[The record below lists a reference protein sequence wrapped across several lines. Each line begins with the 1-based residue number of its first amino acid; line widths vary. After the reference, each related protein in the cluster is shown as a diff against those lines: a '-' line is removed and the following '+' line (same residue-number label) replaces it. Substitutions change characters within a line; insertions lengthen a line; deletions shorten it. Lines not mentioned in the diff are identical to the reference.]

1 MGLVVNSNIT
11 SLLAQQ
17 NLRRNTSNLDKSME
31 RMSTGSKINN
41 SADDAAGL
49 AISKIFDSQIRG
61 IQRAT
66 SNAQDGSNLLQI
78 TESSLNIISDDLQR
92 IRELTIQCGNASNS
106 NAEKSAIT
114 LEIRS
119 RITDINTVAENTLFN
134 GVSLLGMSAPTL
146 TTGYRFTIGPSVSDV
161 LDVSPALGNARAT
174 ALNVNLTTNVDLT
187 TFSDAN
193 IESFLT
199 NLDSAL
205 SLVSAK
211 RSRLGA
217 MQTQIETVIDNLQV
231 KNINISSARSRIKDV
246 DIPKESAE
254 MVKQQILRNASV
266 SVLTQANNVPK
277 LVLGLL
283 QK

>member
-17 NLRRNTSNLDKSME
+17 NLRRNTHELDKSME

-49 AISKIFDSQIRG
+49 AISKIFDTQING
-61 IQRAT
+61 ILRAT

-78 TESSLNIISDDLQR
+78 AESSLSIISDDLQR
-92 IRELTIQCGNASNS
+92 IRELAIQSGNATNS
-106 NAEKSAIT
+106 LSEKTAIT
-114 LEIRS
+114 QEIRS
-119 RITDINTVAENTLFN
+119 RITNINTVAENTLFN
-134 GVSLLGMSAPTL
+134 GVSLLGLSAPTV
-146 TTGYRFTIGPSVSDV
+146 TAGYRFTIGPSTSDV
-161 LDVSPALGNARAT
+161 LDVASALGNARAT
-174 ALNVNLTTNVDLT
+174 ALNASLSANIDLT

-193 IESFLT
+193 VATFIS

-205 SLVSAK
+205 SNVSAK

-254 MVKQQILRNASV
+254 MVKRQILRNASV

-277 LVLGLL
+277 LILGLL